1 MNKEVDAMVL
11 QCQTCYLMYSDQQKE
26 INLEHNKQ
34 YNLPVILYSQL
45 LGLALGANPM
55 EDLGLNLHAIS
66 TDRILTKVT

>member
-45 LGLALGANPM
+45 LGLALGADPAK
-55 EDLGLNLHAIS
+55 ELGFHLHSIS
-66 TDRILTKVT
+66 VDGILDKVA